1 MTEVLLLLLAL
12 GLTLACAVFVAAE
25 FSLTTVER
33 GDLERAV
40 EAEERGAEGA
50 LRAVRRLTVQLS
62 GAQLGITVTSLVIG
76 MLAEPS
82 LAALLR
88 GPLEAIGLG
97 GAASSVATVLGVAI
111 STVVLMVVG
120 ELVPKNWA
128 ISRPLAVAKVVAGPQ
143 RGFTA
148 AFGPFIRH
156 LNDTANRFVRRF
168 GLEPAEELHSVRT
181 PAELASLARHS
192 AAEGAIEA
200 DSVEPKDEVASVFT
214 DDELARMVHD
224 TSQAGLL
231 SPADGERL
239 RDALELGTRPVGEIL
254 VPAARM
260 VTVDHRIT
268 PAGLERTAAEAGYS
282 RFPVTGPAGAVLG
295 YLHIKDTLGVT
306 DRDRPFPRTA
316 LHAVT
321 RVRVDTPLDDTL
333 TALRAADS
341 HLAAVTGAGGAV
353 LGYVTME
360 DVLDELV
367 GPAATV

>member
-1 MTEVLLLLLAL
+1 MTAVQLTI
-12 GLTLACAVFVAAE
+12 GFLTLLTNAFFVGGE
-25 FSLTTVER
+25 FSLIS
-33 GDLERAV
+33 
-40 EAEERGAEGA
+40 
-50 LRAVRRLTVQLS
+50 VRRSQIEPLAREGDRRARMTLWGLEHIS
-62 GAQLGITVTSLVIG
+62 ALLATAQLGITVSSLVLG
-76 MLAEPS
+76 AVAEPAIAHLLEPVFEAMHVPHGFVHPIAFVIALT
-82 LAALLR
+82 LATYAHMLIGEMVPKNIALAAPVKTALLLGPPLVALTRALKPVIFGINAFANALLR
-88 GPLEAIGLG
+88 LL
-97 GAASSVATVLGVAI
+97 
-111 STVVLMVVG
+111 
-120 ELVPKNWA
+120 
-128 ISRPLAVAKVVAGPQ
+128 R
-143 RGFTA
+143 
-148 AFGPFIRH
+148 
-156 LNDTANRFVRRF
+156 
-168 GLEPAEELHSVRT
+168 
-181 PAELASLARHS
+181 
-192 AAEGAIEA
+192 
-200 DSVEPKDEVASVFT
+200 VEPKDEVASVFT

-254 VPAARM
+254 VPAVRM
-260 VTVDHRIT
+260 ITVDHRIT

-333 TALRAADS
+333 TALRTADS
-341 HLAAVTGAGGAV
+341 HLAAVTGESGAV

-367 GPAATV
+367 GPAAAV

>member
-1 MTEVLLLLLAL
+1 MTAVQLTI
-12 GLTLACAVFVAAE
+12 GFLTLLTNAFFVGGE
-25 FSLTTVER
+25 FSLIS
-33 GDLERAV
+33 
-40 EAEERGAEGA
+40 
-50 LRAVRRLTVQLS
+50 VRRSQIEPLAREGDRRARMTLWGLEHIS
-62 GAQLGITVTSLVIG
+62 ALLATAQLGITVSSLVLG
-76 MLAEPS
+76 AVAEPAIAHLLEPVFEAMHVPHGFVHPIAFVIALT
-82 LAALLR
+82 LATYAHMLIGEMVPKNIALAAPVKTALLLGPPLVALTRALKPVVFGINAFANALLR
-88 GPLEAIGLG
+88 LL
-97 GAASSVATVLGVAI
+97 
-111 STVVLMVVG
+111 
-120 ELVPKNWA
+120 
-128 ISRPLAVAKVVAGPQ
+128 R
-143 RGFTA
+143 
-148 AFGPFIRH
+148 
-156 LNDTANRFVRRF
+156 
-168 GLEPAEELHSVRT
+168 
-181 PAELASLARHS
+181 
-192 AAEGAIEA
+192 
-200 DSVEPKDEVASVFT
+200 VEPKDEVASVFT

-260 VTVDHRIT
+260 ITVDHRIT

-341 HLAAVTGAGGAV
+341 HLAAVTGESGAV

-367 GPAATV
+367 GPAAAV